1 MEAPVITAIED
12 ARKRVFDVL
21 DTKGYKDQFSSRFHQ
36 LFLEITEKARTCN
49 NVATMQ
55 NIKVEAD
62 ALKVRLL
69 NELSRKDEQIARDKV
84 KEESEKYNQNNTVNP
99 EPMPQPKIKKRKNI
113 SIKSVNLAASW
124 QIETPQDVD
133 KYIVALK
140 ERILK
145 ELDADTI
152 INIEF

>member
-1 MEAPVITAIED
+1 
-12 ARKRVFDVL
+12 
-21 DTKGYKDQFSSRFHQ
+21 
-36 LFLEITEKARTCN
+36 
-49 NVATMQ
+49 MQ

-69 NELSRKDEQIARDKV
+69 NEISRKDEQIARDKV
-84 KEESEKYNQNNTVNP
+84 KEESEKYNQNNTENP
-99 EPMPQPKIKKRKNI
+99 KPMSQPKIKKRKNI

-133 KYIVALK
+133 KYIAALR

-145 ELDADTI
+145 ELDDDTI